1 MINSILKAIDI
12 MTLFSTSESRLSLGE
27 ISRRLGIP
35 KSTAHHLLATLL
47 SRGFIERVD
56 GDQYALGTAI
66 MALTQAVRV
75 NVELRD
81 RAAPL
86 LRELADTS
94 RESAYLTVREGDYC
108 LYIYAVESPHRLLA
122 RTAVGDKVLMHC
134 TSVGKAILAFL
145 STEDVREIVARTG
158 LPTFTNAT
166 ITDVDALCEE
176 LEKTR
181 ARGYAL
187 DYEEHETGTFCIGAP
202 IVNEHGQVIGALSIS
217 GADPAIVR
225 DRVNEMAAQV
235 IHAAHEV
242 SRRMGY
248 VPPRMSAMAVGPNIN
263 QIREKYQ

>member
-12 MTLFSTSESRLSLGE
+12 MNLFSTSEPCLSLGE
-27 ISRRLGIP
+27 ISKRLGLP

-47 SRGFIERVD
+47 SRGFIEKVN

-66 MALTQAVRV
+66 MGLTQAVRV

-86 LRELADTS
+86 LRDLADTS
-94 RESAYLTVREGDYC
+94 RKSAYLTVRDGDYC

-122 RTAVGDKVLMHC
+122 RTAVGDRALMHC

-145 STEDVREIVARTG
+145 TTEEVREIVARTG

-166 ITDVDALCEE
+166 ITDVDALCEN

-187 DYEEHETGTFCIGAP
+187 DCEEHETGTFCIGAP
-202 IVNEHGQVIGALSIS
+202 
-217 GADPAIVR
+217 
-225 DRVNEMAAQV
+225 
-235 IHAAHEV
+235 
-242 SRRMGY
+242 
-248 VPPRMSAMAVGPNIN
+248 
-263 QIREKYQ
+263 